1 MEGANN
7 GYGSYFSPANFSDA
21 HDGSMSGELTGSQDY
36 VSVAAAVEN
45 LSIATTNAI
54 EAALVSQG
62 SQSSQ
67 GSQGSQ
73 SNEIHNPNRAT
84 YNVIRAKIVSL
95 GCAGHLEQLERFMKP
110 VAENDLYK
118 KVQNLGAMLDRDDF
132 NGFSKDFFNDLTIDI
147 SGFAFFKEE
156 IGLDLEEFRAAM
168 IKVSAT
174 YDKAYFDLFERDGE
188 VQTAVKKFV
197 VLSKQI
203 DNLLALEVN
212 PATLDLLSSFNKYMT
227 SFFKQ
232 QNIKEKFDSFVV
244 ARKRFSVYREI
255 LMTCKK
261 TLKSTDEGV
270 DSSACVICMQEP
282 VKMAFVPCGHTFCLG
297 CATKLITTCY
307 VCRAKINS
315 KLKLYFS

>member
-21 HDGSMSGELTGSQDY
+21 HEDSLSGELTGAPEY
-36 VSVAAAVEN
+36 VSVAVAVEN
-45 LSIATTNAI
+45 LSIAATNAI
-54 EAALVSQG
+54 ETELQQQQQQTAGL
-62 SQSSQ
+62 
-67 GSQGSQ
+67 
-73 SNEIHNPNRAT
+73 NMDT
-84 YNVIRAKIVSL
+84 YNLNRSTYNAIKAKIIAL

-110 VAENDLYK
+110 VAENELYK
-118 KVQNLGAMLDRDDF
+118 KVQNLGSLLDRDDF
-132 NGFSKDFFNDLTIDI
+132 NGFSKDFFSDLTIDI

-156 IGLDLEEFRAAM
+156 IGLDLEEFRAGMA
-168 IKVSAT
+168 KVSAM

-197 VLSKQI
+197 VLSTQI

-212 PATLDLLSSFNKYMT
+212 PATLDVLSSFNKYMI

-244 ARKRFSVYREI
+244 ARKRFSVYRDI

-261 TLKSTDEGV
+261 TLKSTDEGP

-307 VCRAKINS
+307 ICRTKINS
-315 KLKLYFS
+315 KLKLYFN